1 MARSK
6 KGPRGGGAGKS
17 NGRGQGR
24 RGRGGG
30 RGGFGGDGGRRHVE
44 DDDGAD
50 FIPFSGAS
58 KLASHP
64 QAFSLQAEALNT
76 QRHEPSRL
84 SNLRLRDAKVSF
96 VSASILPPPEA
107 PGPETAMESMSLK
120 ESDSDLGMGGVMDS
134 SEQARN
140 NHDAE
145 DAEEHHGSNEQDAE
159 EEFIIDMEGGQS
171 IETNLPPPE
180 IRSSSPTPSNSSE
193 EVILFRGRDSNGK
206 FFGSLPS
213 TTAKSSKPS
222 SMRTTVDDNVTIY
235 TKDKQSAVGGS
246 SAMDELHL
254 SGGKGQVKGKGIGHP
269 LASPSTDHV
278 DLQSKLSDSPDAPP
292 SNSRKRRNNSR
303 RHLATRSIEDEM
315 MNDYIANIEEQG
327 LDILEPGNGR
337 ELGDHDDNVFQPR
350 DSSPDSDMELLDDN
364 LDASDSL
371 NQNTSEALEALDE
384 VPVPIDAVLSSRDGE
399 SGRQYLVAWSENMSD
414 RSGWVPAAA
423 LLTPHALDL
432 IGKFEGSEKL
442 VIDSLDGDADDS
454 DSEEEDLTESADSE
468 DDDMDL
474 MQRQLDSLNDEKMA
488 RLLAKQFEFGFDSS
502 ELALFDGLNERS
514 GGSSSTAEN
523 RKREQFQ
530 RRERV
535 SKTLSSGFPSA
546 TRLAD
551 AYDGFDVMDFERP
564 SLKKKPK
571 GRKGR
576 LPFDVSDPELEA
588 SMQSAWENDRVK
600 KKQRKEDR
608 EHRRALGVLGIHPD
622 KPDLSMKYKEGMGIL
637 AIKEEI
643 RLFLIGKNTTLALP
657 PMEKKDRIVVH
668 EIANAFNLKSKS
680 VGAERKRFPVLYRTH
695 RTSAYNENVF
705 TSVERRISRRFFPR
719 MDVKGKNPMA
729 KSSSGFRGGAGGYK
743 DGDVVGGS
751 APELGVENRGR
762 AMMEKM
768 GWSSG
773 TALGALN
780 NKGILQPVSH
790 VVKTTKAG
798 LG

>member
-1 MARSK
+1 
-6 KGPRGGGAGKS
+6 
-17 NGRGQGR
+17 
-24 RGRGGG
+24 
-30 RGGFGGDGGRRHVE
+30 
-44 DDDGAD
+44 
-50 FIPFSGAS
+50 
-58 KLASHP
+58 
-64 QAFSLQAEALNT
+64 
-76 QRHEPSRL
+76 
-84 SNLRLRDAKVSF
+84 
-96 VSASILPPPEA
+96 
-107 PGPETAMESMSLK
+107 MECMSLK
-120 ESDSDLGMGGVMDS
+120 ESDSDLGTGGVMDS
-134 SEQARN
+134 SEQAGN
-140 NHDAE
+140 TPD
-145 DAEEHHGSNEQDAE
+145 DEEGSHESKEQDA
-159 EEFIIDMEGGQS
+159 FIIDTEGNQS
-171 IETNLPPPE
+171 IETNLPPPQ

-193 EVILFRGRDSNGK
+193 EVILFRGRGNNGQ

-213 TTAKSSKPS
+213 TGPKPS
-222 SMRTTVDDNVTIY
+222 KTPSLRTTINDDVTIY
-235 TKDKQSAVGGS
+235 TEDKQSAIES
-246 SAMDELHL
+246 SLTTDVLHL
-254 SGGKGQVKGKGIGHP
+254 SGDRTQAKGKGKEKGHLP
-269 LASPSTDHV
+269 ETPSTDRV
-278 DLQSKLSDSPDAPP
+278 DFQSKLSNSLDTPP
-292 SNSRKRRNNSR
+292 LTSRKSRNGSGRNR
-303 RHLATRSIEDEM
+303 KIRSVEDEM
-315 MNDYIANIEEQG
+315 MNDYITNLEEQG
-327 LDILEPGNGR
+327 LYVLGLGNGR
-337 ELGDHDDNVFQPR
+337 ELGDNDNDIFQQR
-350 DSSPDSDMELLDDN
+350 DSSPDSDMELLEEN
-364 LDASDSL
+364 LDPSDFL
-371 NQNTSEALEALDE
+371 DQDTLELLDE
-384 VPVPIDAVLSSRDGE
+384 VSGPIDAVLSRRDAK
-399 SGRQYLVAWSENMSD
+399 SGLQYLVAWSEYMSD
-414 RSGWVPAAA
+414 KSGWVPAAA
-423 LLTPHALDL
+423 AALLTPQALNL
-432 IGKFEGSEKL
+432 IGKFEANTKL
-442 VIDSLDGDADDS
+442 VTESLDGDADDS
-454 DSEEEDLTESADSE
+454 DSADDDLTESTDSE

-474 MQRQLDSLNDEKMA
+474 IQRQFDNLNDEKMA

-502 ELALFDGLNERS
+502 ELALFDGLNEPS
-514 GGSSSTAEN
+514 GGSSSTARN

-530 RRERV
+530 LREKV
-535 SKTLSSGFPSA
+535 SRTHQSGFPSA

-564 SLKKKPK
+564 SLK

-622 KPDLSMKYKEGMGIL
+622 KPDLSMKYKEGMGIM

-657 PMEKKDRIVVH
+657 PMDKKDRIVVH

-729 KSSSGFRGGAGGYK
+729 KTSSGLRGTAGGYK

>member
-1 MARSK
+1 MVRSK

-30 RGGFGGDGGRRHVE
+30 RGGGGGDGGRRHVE
-44 DDDGAD
+44 NEEEAD

-58 KLASHP
+58 KPASHP

-84 SNLRLRDAKVSF
+84 SNLRLRDTKVSF
-96 VSASILPPPEA
+96 VSASILPPPET
-107 PGPETAMESMSLK
+107 PGPESAMECMSLK
-120 ESDSDLGMGGVMDS
+120 ESDTDIGMDGVMDS
-134 SEQARN
+134 SEQAVITQA
-140 NHDAE
+140 AE
-145 DAEEHHGSNEQDAE
+145 DAEGSRESKEQDAQGK
-159 EEFIIDMEGGQS
+159 FIIDMEGSHS
-171 IETNLPPPE
+171 IETNLPPPQ

-193 EVILFRGRDSNGK
+193 EVILFRGRDNNGK
-206 FFGSLPS
+206 FFGSLPLTEPKFS
-213 TTAKSSKPS
+213 KTSSL
-222 SMRTTVDDNVTIY
+222 RTTINDDVTVY
-235 TKDKQSAVGGS
+235 TEDKQSTGS
-246 SAMDELHL
+246 TRLATDMRHSPGDMSQITA
-254 SGGKGQVKGKGIGHP
+254 KGKGH
-269 LASPSTDHV
+269 LLESPSTDYV
-278 DLQSKLSDSPDAPP
+278 DLQTKLSDSLDTPP
-292 SNSRKRRNNSR
+292 LTSRKSRNGSGRYRTN
-303 RHLATRSIEDEM
+303 RSVEDEM
-315 MNDYIANIEEQG
+315 MNDYITNLEEQG
-327 LDILEPGNGR
+327 LDVLGQGNGR
-337 ELGDHDDNVFQPR
+337 ELGGNGNDMFPHR
-350 DSSPDSDMELLDDN
+350 DSTPDSDLELLDDI
-364 LDASDSL
+364 LHSPDSS
-371 NQNTSEALEALDE
+371 NQDTLEAPVEISGPIDE
-384 VPVPIDAVLSSRDGE
+384 VLSRREGE
-399 SGRQYLVAWSENMSD
+399 SGLQYLVAWSEHTNKESE
-414 RSGWVPAAA
+414 WVPATAAA
-423 LLTPHALDL
+423 LLTSQALDL
-432 IGKFEGSEKL
+432 INKFEASETL
-442 VIDSLDGDADDS
+442 VTESLDGDADDS
-454 DSEEEDLTESADSE
+454 DSADDDLDESTDSE

-474 MQRQLDSLNDEKMA
+474 IQRQLDSLNDEKMA

-502 ELALFDGLNERS
+502 ELALFDGLNEPS
-514 GGSSSTAEN
+514 GGSSSATQSS
-523 RKREQFQ
+523 KRQQFQ
-530 RRERV
+530 RRDKV
-535 SKTLSSGFPSA
+535 SKIPSSGFPSA

-657 PMEKKDRIVVH
+657 PMEKKDRIAVH

-729 KSSSGFRGGAGGYK
+729 KTSSGIRGSAGGYK

>member
-1 MARSK
+1 MVGDKVDEVVVVDAVAAVAMA
-6 KGPRGGGAGKS
+6 AGVMLKTKMEQILS
-17 NGRGQGR
+17 H
-24 RGRGGG
+24 
-30 RGGFGGDGGRRHVE
+30 F
-44 DDDGAD
+44 
-50 FIPFSGAS
+50 
-58 KLASHP
+58 LAQVNLHHIHKVT
-64 QAFSLQAEALNT
+64 FSLQAEALNT
-76 QRHEPSRL
+76 QRYEPSRS
-84 SNLRLRDAKVSF
+84 SNLRLRDTKVSF
-96 VSASILPPPEA
+96 VSASTLPPPET
-107 PGPETAMESMSLK
+107 PGPETAMECMSLK
-120 ESDSDLGMGGVMDS
+120 ESDSDLGMDGVIDS
-134 SEQARN
+134 SEQAEN
-140 NHDAE
+140 THEAE
-145 DAEEHHGSNEQDAE
+145 DAERSQESKEKDVQD
-159 EEFIIDMEGGQS
+159 EFIIDIEGSHS
-171 IETNLPPPE
+171 IETNLPPPQ

-193 EVILFRGRDSNGK
+193 EVILFRGRDNNGK

-213 TTAKSSKPS
+213 TEPRPSKTSSL
-222 SMRTTVDDNVTIY
+222 RTTVNDDVTIY
-235 TKDKQSAVGGS
+235 TEDKQSAIGS
-246 SAMDELHL
+246 SLATDVLRL
-254 SGGKGQVKGKGIGHP
+254 SGERGQVKGKGKGKVYLP
-269 LASPSTDHV
+269 ETPSAVHID
-278 DLQSKLSDSPDAPP
+278 SEGKLSDSLDVPP
-292 SNSRKRRNNSR
+292 LTSRKSRNGSGR
-303 RHLATRSIEDEM
+303 YRKMRSVEDEM
-315 MNDYIANIEEQG
+315 MNDYITNLEEQG
-327 LDILEPGNGR
+327 LDVLGSGNGR
-337 ELGDHDDNVFQPR
+337 ELGDNGNDIFQHR
-350 DSSPDSDMELLDDN
+350 DSSPHSDLELFDDN
-364 LDASDSL
+364 LHLSDSL
-371 NQNTSEALEALDE
+371 DQNTLEALDE
-384 VPVPIDAVLSSRDGE
+384 ISGPIDAVLSRRDAE
-399 SGRQYLVAWSENMSD
+399 SGLQYLVAWSEHMSD
-414 RSGWVPAAA
+414 KSGWVPAAA
-423 LLTPHALDL
+423 AALLTPQALDL
-432 IGKFEGSEKL
+432 IGKFEANGKL
-442 VIDSLDGDADDS
+442 VTESLDGDADDS
-454 DSEEEDLTESADSE
+454 DSADDDLTESTDSE

-474 MQRQLDSLNDEKMA
+474 IQRQLDNLNDEKMA

-502 ELALFDGLNERS
+502 ELALFDGLNEPS
-514 GGSSSTAEN
+514 GGSSSAALN
-523 RKREQFQ
+523 RKRQQFQ
-530 RRERV
+530 RKEKV
-535 SKTLSSGFPSA
+535 SKAPYSGFPSA
-546 TRLAD
+546 SRLAD

-657 PMEKKDRIVVH
+657 PMDKKDRIVVH

-729 KSSSGFRGGAGGYK
+729 KSSQGSRGTAGGYK

-751 APELGVENRGR
+751 APELGIENRGR